1 MLAKLLWKL
10 EMLYMNHL
18 PLSIYEYQMQ
28 ERSGKKSVINT
39 WILWSVP
46 RLIRALDD
54 IYEYQMQERSGKKSV
69 INTWILWS
77 ILRLIR
83 ALDDRHTVLDY
94 PNVLGTQDYKYKPFL

>member
-39 WILWSVP
+39 WILWSIP

-54 IYEYQMQERSGKKSV
+54 K
-69 INTWILWS
+69 
-77 ILRLIR
+77 
-83 ALDDRHTVLDY
+83 HTVLDY
-94 PNVLGTQDYKYKPFL
+94 PNVLATQDYKYKRFYSLVLLAIFDARTALW

>member
-39 WILWSVP
+39 WILWSIP

-54 IYEYQMQERSGKKSV
+54 KH
-69 INTWILWS
+69 
-77 ILRLIR
+77 
-83 ALDDRHTVLDY
+83 AVLDY
-94 PNVLGTQDYKYKPFL
+94 RNILGTQDYKYKPFL